1 VKSPLWWRGS
11 VAYHAGQLLELGLG
25 ADAIQYK
32 VKARRLLPVYNGV

>member
-1 VKSPLWWRGS
+1 LVARQRGFITRR
-11 VAYHAGQLLELGLG
+11 QLLELGLG